1 MKHIIYIILFMFIC
15 LIAFGQDH
23 SDSVIGQE
31 NNINPND
38 QILMYQEFLREETRL
53 HREYTQEY
61 YSMIRY
67 VLSGLVIGVGIIMVW
82 LNWRS
87 KKDIKDQVNQQFRE
101 TFEGILNE
109 KISQID
115 LLKER
120 ATKQFEEINKMIL
133 ELSAK
138 SNIINKQTDKNFGA
152 DRQIDVTNL
161 KGKKILWVD
170 DYPGNND
177 YPREVL
183 EQAGITFNLALDT
196 SQAINI
202 LKKEKF
208 DLIIS
213 DMGRGDNPSAGLELL
228 TKLKGLGINTPVI
241 IFSSSSSQRK
251 FGNTAR
257 ELGASALI
265 TGFTD
270 LLNIVQKLL
279 NDK

>member
-1 MKHIIYIILFMFIC
+1 MFIC

-23 SDSVIGQE
+23 SDSVIVQE
-31 NNINPND
+31 NNINLND
-38 QILMYQEFLREETRL
+38 QILMYQEFLREETKL

-67 VLSGLVIGVGIIMVW
+67 VLSGLGIGIGIILAW

-87 KKDIKDQVNQQFRE
+87 KKDIRDQVNQQFRE

-109 KISQID
+109 KISQLD

-138 SNIINKQTDKNFGA
+138 SNIINKRTDKNFGA
-152 DRQIDVTNL
+152 DKQIDVTNL

-177 YPREVL
+177 YLREIL
-183 EQAGITFNLALDT
+183 EQAGIKFNLALDT
-196 SQAINI
+196 SQAVNI

-228 TKLKGLGINTPVI
+228 TKLKGQGINTPAI
-241 IFSSSSSQRK
+241 IFSSTQALRK
-251 FGNTAR
+251 FGNDAM

-265 TGFTD
+265 TGFAD

-279 NDK
+279 NNK